1 MWLTNA
7 FGSSFL
13 WLSRLFFRVYSV
25 APKQTAAIVF
35 FSFFSNIFLTLT
47 FFLPL
52 KIIILVGSDGMPSY
66 FVEIFGTVEKG
77 LLVYWLVV
85 GTVASYIIN
94 LAFNYITDIFV
105 VKGAKKVLKGSDKIS
120 YFSNYIAET
129 NSFYKKICQ
138 AQSSIVFILLGC
150 LLTIF
155 ASSIWFA
162 DLSLFLMGSFILISL
177 SGVINK
183 AFILWI
189 KDKSH
194 VTLSVLS
201 TTAFLVFFGSIIN
214 SFTKNIEGVNL
225 LLAIISMLVIRQ
237 VLQKSVSVILDSIYL
252 VIKKE
257 KVDHVF
263 HFDSPVSVI
272 VNKKDIWSLLSAKDR
287 NETLGTYFEQIFY
300 KKIFVSRSQFCQLGQ
315 RNVIGFKL
323 SLDEKQL
330 LDNKSRLFIKIF
342 DARSDYL
349 ASHEADLYGNK
360 ISKLLPT
367 LEFIA
372 GSNQLSN
379 PVLVFNDFE
388 GTNLSGRAAREKGLD
403 ILMDCW
409 GVTPDQ
415 TIVQK
420 YYRSYQPLLSRI
432 DQNLVSQLEGACIN
446 EDHDF
451 LVKSFVKNFN
461 GIVSIVASL
470 PVFIYNPYLN
480 MRTIVESYDSKI
492 IVTDWSRWA
501 IEPIGCGWGAVDR
514 AGLAQL
520 HDRFTKKM
528 KSVEAFS
535 GVQVEYVKMVALIYN
550 LERCC
555 RGKNYHDAFNVLSE
569 IAILTSFLQSASLS
583 PSA

>member
-1 MWLTNA
+1 
-7 FGSSFL
+7 
-13 WLSRLFFRVYSV
+13 
-25 APKQTAAIVF
+25 
-35 FSFFSNIFLTLT
+35 
-47 FFLPL
+47 
-52 KIIILVGSDGMPSY
+52 MPSY

-183 AFILWI
+183 AFIVWI

-214 SFTKNIEGVNL
+214 SFTKNSEGVNL

-300 KKIFVSRSQFCQLGQ
+300 KKNIC
-315 RNVIGFKL
+315 K
-323 SLDEKQL
+323 
-330 LDNKSRLFIKIF
+330 
-342 DARSDYL
+342 
-349 ASHEADLYGNK
+349 
-360 ISKLLPT
+360 
-367 LEFIA
+367 
-372 GSNQLSN
+372 
-379 PVLVFNDFE
+379 
-388 GTNLSGRAAREKGLD
+388 
-403 ILMDCW
+403 
-409 GVTPDQ
+409 
-415 TIVQK
+415 
-420 YYRSYQPLLSRI
+420 
-432 DQNLVSQLEGACIN
+432 
-446 EDHDF
+446 
-451 LVKSFVKNFN
+451 
-461 GIVSIVASL
+461 
-470 PVFIYNPYLN
+470 
-480 MRTIVESYDSKI
+480 
-492 IVTDWSRWA
+492 
-501 IEPIGCGWGAVDR
+501 
-514 AGLAQL
+514 
-520 HDRFTKKM
+520 
-528 KSVEAFS
+528 
-535 GVQVEYVKMVALIYN
+535 
-550 LERCC
+550 
-555 RGKNYHDAFNVLSE
+555 
-569 IAILTSFLQSASLS
+569 
-583 PSA
+583 